1 MIEEF
6 IFERERKKVE
16 NEKRSNEKWR
26 MMMAEREAIRKWFE
40 IHAYAIEQWP
50 CKWASVSLQ
59 SVVLLL

>member
-26 MMMAEREAIRKWFE
+26 MMMAEREAIRK
-40 IHAYAIEQWP
+40 
-50 CKWASVSLQ
+50 
-59 SVVLLL
+59 